1 MDLLNNGCASH
12 DFDSGETFKVGE
24 FTFFEQ
30 MFSVAQRFLV
40 SRQASLTEEGDVSKT
55 TVAVREYLWA
65 AGTVVVVAS
74 ACWVALPLTG
84 YMVSAL
90 VFLLAVVLG
99 GLRWSRGVVLAM
111 AAASALLWNFLF
123 IPPQFTLHIAKPED
137 GIMFGM
143 FFMVALSMGHLTS
156 RLRAREISLG
166 RRQREA
172 EALLR
177 VVQSVALSPGS
188 NDGFESAVSAMKAVI
203 GADIAVI
210 LRNEE
215 NALIRNL
222 HAASRFTPSDEDWK
236 AVRWCHEKGRAV
248 GRFMGAFGDLPTSWL
263 PMITGNTRIGVVGFL
278 WQDEA
283 HVDFTTKR
291 MMEALSLHLALVFEK
306 EQLLET
312 KRRAEVVAESER
324 LHRTLFDSVS
334 HELKTPIAVI
344 RAALDGIDHSNA
356 FACEIAT
363 ATVRLQRIVENFL
376 EMTRIESRHLTVQK
390 EWCDLNDVIA
400 SACASVEDALGG
412 RAIDVRL
419 PEDLPLLEL
428 DPRMFAQA
436 LCNIL
441 HNACL
446 YSPEISCIELS
457 AKLEC
462 GALEVSI
469 RDHGQGLCTGL
480 EERIFEKF
488 YRAPGSPAGGT
499 GLGLAITHGFVEAQG
514 GAVSARNHPEGG
526 AQFRIRIPVKTHPV

>member
-1 MDLLNNGCASH
+1 
-12 DFDSGETFKVGE
+12 
-24 FTFFEQ
+24 
-30 MFSVAQRFLV
+30 MFSAAQRFLMPKQV
-40 SRQASLTEEGDVSKT
+40 ALGEFGDGTQTSVEI
-55 TVAVREYLWA
+55 REYVWA
-65 AGTVVVVAS
+65 AVVVAVVAS

-111 AAASALLWNFLF
+111 AAASAVLWNFLF

-137 GIMFGM
+137 AIMFGM

-156 RLRAREISLG
+156 RLRAREVSLEK
-166 RRQREA
+166 RQREA

-177 VVQSVALSPGS
+177 VVQSVALSPGL
-188 NDGFESAVSAMKAVI
+188 NDGFESAVSAMKVVI

-215 NALIRNL
+215 NALVRDL

-278 WQDEA
+278 WQDDA

-306 EQLLET
+306 EQLLEA
-312 KRRAEVVAESER
+312 KRHAEIVSESER

-344 RAALDGIDHSNA
+344 RAALDGIDHSNV
-356 FACEIAT
+356 FAREIAT

-376 EMTRIESRHLTVQK
+376 EMTRIESRHLTPQR
-390 EWCDLNDVIA
+390 EWCDLHDVFA
-400 SACASVEDALGG
+400 SACASLGDDLSG
-412 RAIDVRL
+412 RSFETHI
-419 PEDLPLLEL
+419 PEELPLLEI
-428 DPRMFAQA
+428 DARMFAQA

-446 YSPEISCIELS
+446 YSPEGSSVELS
-457 AKLEC
+457 AILN
-462 GALEVSI
+462 GSVLEVRI
-469 RDHGQGLCTGL
+469 RDHGPGIRDGSET
-480 EERIFEKF
+480 RIFEKF

-499 GLGLAITHGFVEAQG
+499 GLGLAITRGFILAQG
-514 GAVSARNHPEGG
+514 GAVSASNHPEGG
-526 AQFRIRIPVKTHPV
+526 AQFTISVPVATHPV

>member
-1 MDLLNNGCASH
+1 
-12 DFDSGETFKVGE
+12 
-24 FTFFEQ
+24 
-30 MFSVAQRFLV
+30 MFSAAQRFLMP
-40 SRQASLTEEGDVSKT
+40 RQVALGEVGDAGHASVE
-55 TVAVREYLWA
+55 VREYLWA
-65 AGTVVVVAS
+65 AVVVAVVAS

-137 GIMFGM
+137 AIMFGM

-156 RLRAREISLG
+156 RLRAREISLEK
-166 RRQREA
+166 RQREA

-177 VVQSVALSPGS
+177 VVQSVALSPGL
-188 NDGFESAVSAMKAVI
+188 NDGFESAVSAMKVVI

-215 NALIRNL
+215 NALVRDL

-278 WQDEA
+278 WQDDA

-306 EQLLET
+306 EQLLEA
-312 KRRAEVVAESER
+312 KRHAEIVTESER

-344 RAALDGIDHSNA
+344 RAALDGIDHSNV
-356 FACEIAT
+356 FAREIAT

-376 EMTRIESRHLTVQK
+376 EMTRIESRHLTPQR
-390 EWCDLNDVIA
+390 EWCDLHDVLA
-400 SACASVEDALGG
+400 SACASVEDDLSG
-412 RAIDVRL
+412 RSLEVRI
-419 PEDLPLLEL
+419 PEELPLLEM
-428 DPRMFAQA
+428 DARMFAQA
-436 LCNIL
+436 LCNVL

-446 YSPEISCIELS
+446 YSPEGSSVELS
-457 AKLEC
+457 AKLDE
-462 GALEVSI
+462 GVLEVNI
-469 RDHGQGLCTGL
+469 RDHGPGIRDGL
-480 EERIFEKF
+480 EVRIFEKF

-499 GLGLAITHGFVEAQG
+499 GLGLAITHGFVQAQG
-514 GAVSARNHPEGG
+514 GAVSASNHPEGG
-526 AQFRIRIPVKTHPV
+526 AQFTICVPVATHPV

>member
-1 MDLLNNGCASH
+1 MP
-12 DFDSGETFKVGE
+12 
-24 FTFFEQ
+24 
-30 MFSVAQRFLV
+30 
-40 SRQASLTEEGDVSKT
+40 RQAIPSAEGDAGQ
-55 TVAVREYLWA
+55 VAVEFKEYLWA
-65 AGTVVVVAS
+65 AVAVVVVAS

-99 GLRWSRGVVLAM
+99 GLRWSRGAVLAM

-123 IPPQFTLHIAKPED
+123 IPPRFTLHIAKPED
-137 GIMFGM
+137 GIMFAM

-210 LRNEE
+210 LRNKE
-215 NALIRNL
+215 NTLIRDL

-263 PMITGNTRIGVVGFL
+263 PMITSNTGIGVVGFL

-291 MMEALSLHLALVFEK
+291 MMEALSLHLALVLEK
-306 EQLLET
+306 EQLIEA
-312 KRRAEVVAESER
+312 KRHAEVVAESER

-344 RAALDGIDHSNA
+344 RAALDGMDHANA

-376 EMTRIESRHLTVQK
+376 EMTRIESRHLTPQK
-390 EWCDLNDVIA
+390 EWCDLHDVFA
-400 SACASVEDALGG
+400 SACASVEDALSG
-412 RAIDVRL
+412 RVLDVHL

-446 YSPEISCIELS
+446 YSPDRSRVKLS
-457 AKLEC
+457 AKLEN
-462 GALEVSI
+462 GVLEVSI
-469 RDHGQGLCTGL
+469 RDRGPGICKGL
-480 EERIFEKF
+480 ESRIFEKF

-499 GLGLAITHGFVEAQG
+499 GLGLAITHGFVQAQG
-514 GAVSARNHPEGG
+514 GEVSVRNHPGGG
-526 AQFRIRIPVKTHPV
+526 AQFTIRIPVETHPV